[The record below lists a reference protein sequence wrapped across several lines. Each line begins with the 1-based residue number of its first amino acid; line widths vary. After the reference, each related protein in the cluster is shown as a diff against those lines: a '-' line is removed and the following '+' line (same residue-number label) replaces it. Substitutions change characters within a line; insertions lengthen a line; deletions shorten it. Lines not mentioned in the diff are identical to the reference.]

1 VREVLPSHPEVRSVV
16 HLQVKCRHVLLAAN
30 AMTDG
35 NARKLLEPP
44 GTDWGAAGAATGAS
58 PHRGAC
64 RGWHWRHSLLVTRRR
79 CGPEVGGT

>member
-16 HLQVKCRHVLLAAN
+16 HLQVVCRRLLLAAN

-44 GTDWGAAGAATGAS
+44 GNVGYDWAAAGAATGVS
-58 PHRGAC
+58 PHRGA
-64 RGWHWRHSLLVTRRR
+64 GH
-79 CGPEVGGT
+79 G